1 MWVAL
6 LLDLIGVHSFGS
18 FKGVAPW
25 ERVFRM
31 NKAITDGV
39 LLMPPAFANGL
50 DVWSIGD
57 GTPGSDTYANA
68 SNAAFVPADQDFVGC
83 IEIQKTSV
91 TTKLRYMGET
101 PPLPGCYLREKARIK
116 AIIGSLPNVRIAAY
130 AGQAGGGPVSG
141 VSTSGSTTTLTSYGD
156 VTEVSAIIG
165 VGQRNGVDMVWGS
178 NALYG
183 HFGLDL
189 TGPNGGV
196 VRIDDIEIDDV
207 TSVFVRDQISLV
219 DVRDYGALGDGVT
232 DDSAAFDAANSAASG
247 RTILVPTGTYYLNDD
262 VTLDA
267 KVQFEGK
274 VTKPTDKLFL
284 MRKQFDLPSYID
296 AFKNEELAF
305 KKAFQ
310 AFLNNVD
317 HVSLDL
323 CGRRVWVTEPIDMQ
337 AAKPE
342 RTSCA
347 TRRVIRNGQI
357 EASTSGDWATEVATS
372 QATYSTFD
380 NKKLQGVANI
390 ANIQV
395 GSLVEGVGFGREVY
409 VRYKDIA
416 A

>member
-1 MWVAL
+1 M
-6 LLDLIGVHSFGS
+6 
-18 FKGVAPW
+18 
-25 ERVFRM
+25 
-31 NKAITDGV
+31 
-39 LLMPPAFANGL
+39 
-50 DVWSIGD
+50 
-57 GTPGSDTYANA
+57 
-68 SNAAFVPADQDFVGC
+68 
-83 IEIQKTSV
+83 
-91 TTKLRYMGET
+91 
-101 PPLPGCYLREKARIK
+101 
-116 AIIGSLPNVRIAAY
+116 
-130 AGQAGGGPVSG
+130 
-141 VSTSGSTTTLTSYGD
+141 
-156 VTEVSAIIG
+156 TEVSAIIG

-207 TSVFVRDQISLV
+207 TSVFVRDRISLV

-274 VTKPTDKLFL
+274 VTMPTDKLFL

-305 KKAFQ
+305 KKSFQ